1 MGTCEEPVKLCKTGL
16 CITSSSQSSVELT
29 LGSHAVF
36 FGHCHQYV
44 LEQSVHQSFASC
56 LHQILDSP
64 HPLFEMCLV
73 SNTFRR
79 FALIFKR
86 SFLQFRANLY
96 TFAMGFYSC
105 WTLQAIFAGSRSHER
120 ATPHRT
126 HILFWSEMSKGLS
139 TEFPQFLPV
148 LVAIVVLFSHFSCFI
163 CVYIYIYN

>member
-36 FGHCHQYV
+36 FGHSHQYV

-79 FALIFKR
+79 FALNFKR

-96 TFAMGFYSC
+96 TFAMGFLFLLDPPSDFCREPEPRARYS
-105 WTLQAIFAGSRSHER
+105 TQDAH
-120 ATPHRT
+120 
-126 HILFWSEMSKGLS
+126 
-139 TEFPQFLPV
+139 PV
-148 LVAIVVLFSHFSCFI
+148 LVWNVQGIINRVSPVFACFSGNCCFVLSF
-163 CVYIYIYN
+163 